1 MLSAATQLRTSRYN
15 FHVPVEDGA
24 ILYNTR
30 TATLLQFRGPDALA
44 LTRSLCAIETSI
56 PPGVLTAD
64 VVDTLQKGGFI
75 ISPYFDEVAEIRTL
89 FQHARHETPMVLTL
103 TTTMDCNLGC
113 YYCYE
118 QRSADQLTYAQ
129 LPSILEHVRTRL
141 AQSHKQ
147 ALHVDWYGGEPL
159 MNLVFMEQASRELQ
173 TLCEHLSIAYTASI
187 ISNGTCWPE
196 DVGEFIARH
205 HITQVQITFDGL
217 SDNHN
222 RRRHFRKGYSPT
234 DEMSSFQRAVC
245 LVDQLL
251 DHVRVD
257 LRLNIDHGNVA
268 DVLPFI
274 QWARTRGWFSRAF
287 PAVIQPARLAS
298 YSHSSEFMRDVELSV
313 TEFNQIQASIRDAVH
328 TFARLEESEAPDGF
342 PYPRTSVCAALA
354 NDSVVIGADG
364 LHYRCGLQVGETHR
378 AVGTMQTLEKRSLP
392 MFNPLPS
399 QHATDHEWWQT
410 FDPTTLPNCKRC
422 SFLPICW
429 GGCPKRH
436 LENDQHALA
445 EQGTYWR
452 TNLARMIRTV
462 AGIEASPAFVYS
474 EQDQFRV

>member
-1 MLSAATQLRTSRYN
+1 MPSTATQLRTSRYN

-30 TATLLQFRGPDALA
+30 TAALLQFRGPDALA
-44 LTRSLCAIETSI
+44 LTKSLCCIETSI
-56 PPGVLTAD
+56 PPGVLPAD

-75 ISPYFDEVAEIRTL
+75 ISPQFDEIAEIRTL
-89 FQHARHETPMVLTL
+89 FQHARQETPMVLTL

-118 QRSADQLTYAQ
+118 QRSAHHLTYAE
-129 LPSILEHVRTRL
+129 LPAILELVRTRL
-141 AQSHKQ
+141 SRSHQQ

-159 MNLVFMEQASRELQ
+159 MNVVFMEQASRELQ
-173 TLCEHLSIAYTASI
+173 TMCEHLNIAYTASI

-196 DVGEFIARH
+196 DVGEFVTRH
-205 HITQVQITFDGL
+205 SLTQVQITFDGL
-217 SDNHN
+217 ADNHS
-222 RRRHFRKGYSPT
+222 RRRHYRKDYSVT
-234 DEMSSFQRAVC
+234 NDMSSFQRAVN

-257 LRLNIDHGNVA
+257 LRLNIDRGNVV

-274 QWARTRGWFSRAF
+274 QWARTRGWFARAF

-298 YSHSSEFMRDVELSV
+298 YSHSSEFMRDVELSIA
-313 TEFNQIQASIRDAVH
+313 EFNQIQASIREAVG

-342 PYPRTSVCAALA
+342 PYPRTSVCATLA
-354 NDSVVIGADG
+354 YNSVVIGADG
-364 LHYRCGLQVGETHR
+364 LQYRCGLQVGETHR
-378 AVGTMQTLEKRSLP
+378 AVGTMKHTVKKSLP
-392 MFNPLPS
+392 MITPRSS
-399 QHATDHEWWQT
+399 QHPSDHEWWQA
-410 FDPTTLPNCKRC
+410 FDPTNLPNCNRC

-445 EQGTYWR
+445 EQGAYWR
-452 TNLARMIRTV
+452 TNLPRMIGTV
-462 AGIEASPAFVYS
+462 AGIEPSPSLVYS
-474 EQDQFRV
+474 EQDQFRG

>member
-30 TATLLQFRGPDALA
+30 TAALLQFRGPDALA
-44 LTRSLCAIETSI
+44 LTKSLCAIETSI
-56 PPGVLTAD
+56 PPGVLTVD

-141 AQSHKQ
+141 AQSHRQ

-159 MNLVFMEQASRELQ
+159 MNLAFMEQASRQLQ
-173 TLCEHLSIAYTASI
+173 ALCEHLSIAYTASI

-274 QWARTRGWFSRAF
+274 QWARTRG
-287 PAVIQPARLAS
+287 
-298 YSHSSEFMRDVELSV
+298 
-313 TEFNQIQASIRDAVH
+313 
-328 TFARLEESEAPDGF
+328 
-342 PYPRTSVCAALA
+342 
-354 NDSVVIGADG
+354 
-364 LHYRCGLQVGETHR
+364 
-378 AVGTMQTLEKRSLP
+378 
-392 MFNPLPS
+392 
-399 QHATDHEWWQT
+399 
-410 FDPTTLPNCKRC
+410 
-422 SFLPICW
+422 
-429 GGCPKRH
+429 
-436 LENDQHALA
+436 
-445 EQGTYWR
+445 
-452 TNLARMIRTV
+452 
-462 AGIEASPAFVYS
+462 
-474 EQDQFRV
+474 

>member
-1 MLSAATQLRTSRYN
+1 MVSAAIQLRTSRYN

-30 TATLLQFRGPDALA
+30 TAALLQFRGPDALT
-44 LTRSLCAIETSI
+44 LTKSLCAIDTSI
-56 PPGVLTAD
+56 PPGALTAE
-64 VVDTLQKGGFI
+64 VVETLRKGGFI
-75 ISPYFDEVAEIRTL
+75 IAHRFDEVAEIRRL

-118 QRSADQLTYAQ
+118 QRSAHHLTYAE
-129 LPSILEHVRTRL
+129 LPAILELVRTRL
-141 AQSHKQ
+141 ARSHKQ

-159 MNLVFMEQASRELQ
+159 MNLAFMEQASRELQ
-173 TLCEHLSIAYTASI
+173 TLCEHLSVAYTASI

-196 DVGEFIARH
+196 DVNEFIARH
-205 HITQVQITFDGL
+205 RLTQVQISFDGL
-217 SDNHN
+217 AENHN
-222 RRRHFRKGYSPT
+222 RRRHFRKGYSAT
-234 DEMSSFQRAVC
+234 DDLSSFHRAVQ

-257 LRLNIDHGNVA
+257 LRLNIDHGNIV

-274 QWARTRGWFSRAF
+274 QWARKRGWFARAF

-298 YSHSSEFMRDVELSV
+298 YSHSSEFMREVELSV
-313 TEFNQIQASIRDAVH
+313 SEFNQIQAAIRDSVS

-354 NDSVVIGADG
+354 DDSVVIGADG

-378 AVGTMQTLEKRSLP
+378 AVGTMQNPEKKSLP
-392 MFNPLPS
+392 MFTPAS
-399 QHATDHEWWQT
+399 TQHAKAYEWWKD

-436 LENDQHALA
+436 LENDHHALA
-445 EQGTYWR
+445 EQGAYWR
-452 TNLARMIRTV
+452 TNLARMIGTV
-462 AGIEASPAFVYS
+462 AGMEPSPAFVYT